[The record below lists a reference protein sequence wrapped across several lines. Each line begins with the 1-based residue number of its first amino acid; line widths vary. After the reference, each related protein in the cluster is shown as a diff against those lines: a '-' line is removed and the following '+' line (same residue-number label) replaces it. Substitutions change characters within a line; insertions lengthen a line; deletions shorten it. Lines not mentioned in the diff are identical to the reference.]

1 MLLAETVQKQYTS
14 GHHRIALWAEITNA
28 HIIPG
33 PAIVTALEKAAE
45 STIAKYN
52 TGVHTEISAEKR
64 AKLNGTDGSEEEDD
78 EVPPMDGALESPML
92 MDDGERRLSIKP
104 MDRKQSVVSV
114 STTIST
120 RTESISPRPEAL
132 NASGE
137 TFDLDTVKQ
146 LVRLGEPPYLRS
158 LLLLAEMSSAGHL
171 MTPEYRQASVDIA
184 RLSWASLLSEA

>member
-1 MLLAETVQKQYTS
+1 MSTTDRSLIFT
-14 GHHRIALWAEITNA
+14 ITNA

-52 TGVHTEISAEKR
+52 TGVHTEISAATK
-64 AKLNGTDGSEEEDD
+64 AKLNGADDDDDDDEED

-114 STTIST
+114 STTISKLCAFLARRWELAT
-120 RTESISPRPEAL
+120 RGHSDEVVIRLCVQAALCNEAHNKFAVRARDV
-132 NASGE
+132 NAS
-137 TFDLDTVKQ
+137 
-146 LVRLGEPPYLRS
+146 
-158 LLLLAEMSSAGHL
+158 LAV
-171 MTPEYRQASVDIA
+171 T
-184 RLSWASLLSEA
+184 EA

>member
-1 MLLAETVQKQYTS
+1 MQKQYTS

-28 HIIPG
+28 HVISG

-52 TGVHTEISAEKR
+52 TGVYTEISSAPYQ
-64 AKLNGTDGSEEEDD
+64 AKLNGADDDDEDD
-78 EVPPMDGALESPML
+78 VVPPMDGALESPML

-104 MDRKQSVVSV
+104 TDRKQSVVSV

-132 NASGE
+132 NACGE
-137 TFDLDTVKQ
+137 ALDVDSVKQ
-146 LVRLGEPPYLRS
+146 LVRLGEPPFLRS

-171 MTPEYRQASVDIA
+171 MTPEYRQAKKAQNSGTALDSSTTH
-184 RLSWASLLSEA
+184 RES